1 MAKYHT
7 WTMYLNTPK
16 RQYLEAGNTFNN
28 SKWKLWTW
36 ISGIYIFGIEYIQT
50 SITV

>member
-7 WTMYLNTPK
+7 WNMYLNTPK
-16 RQYLEAGNTFNN
+16 RQYLEAGNAFNN

-36 ISGIYIFGIEYIQT
+36 ISGIYIFGIECIQT
-50 SITV
+50 GITF